1 MKNTVLAA
9 ALAIAATASA
19 IAQSPSWDEK
29 FRALPQ
35 PANIRGYMQRLSAR
49 PHHVGSPYNKDDA
62 EWMLTK
68 FKEWGW
74 DAQIERFDVLFP
86 TPKERVLEMT
96 APTRFTAKLDEP
108 VLAID
113 PTTGQKSEQLPSY
126 NAYSIDGDVTAPLV
140 YVNYGRV
147 EDYEQLERMGVSPR
161 GAIVIV
167 RYGQIFRGVKA
178 KIAAEH
184 GAVGCLIY
192 SDPKDDG
199 FAAGAVFPNGP
210 MRPSDGVQR
219 GSVEDLGS
227 AAGDPLTPGIGAVPG
242 ARRIPMSEAT
252 LLTKIPVLPISYGDA
267 QPMLAAMTGPLAPA
281 DWRGAL
287 PIAYHLGGDGGPER
301 AALRTTAQNG
311 PGRVT
316 LSGSPTVHLKVAF
329 NWDTKP
335 LWDVIAKI
343 PGSTFPDEWII
354 RGNHHDA
361 WVNGADDPG
370 SGMSAELE
378 EARALG
384 ELRTQGWRPK
394 RTIIYAAWDG
404 EEPGLLGS
412 TEWVEQHERE
422 LRQHAVAYINSDGN
436 GRGFINMQ
444 GSHTLEHFMNGVA
457 RDINDP
463 ETDISVLKR
472 KQASVIA
479 KGPADDRREARERA
493 DLRIGALGSGSD
505 YTPFIQ
511 HAGIASINLS
521 FGDEDDDGI
530 YHSIYDS
537 VYFYTHFL
545 DTDFTYGRALAQTAG
560 TAVIR
565 LADADVVPIE
575 FTGLADTVQKYGR
588 ELKDVLSRKQ
598 DEIRERNRQ
607 IADGVFAAMRD
618 PKKPMPMPKAEAV
631 PPAINFAP
639 LDNAISALGDSA
651 RRYDKA
657 LGSDRVKVVADSAA
671 LVTLNA
677 KLRTAEIQL
686 LDDAGL
692 PRRSWYRHL
701 IYAPGYYTGYGVKTI
716 PGVREGIED
725 GRYEEAERE
734 VVRAAAALTR
744 LTTLVD
750 SASADLEQLSR

>member
-1 MKNTVLAA
+1 MKKTMLAA
-9 ALAIAATASA
+9 GLAIAAVASA
-19 IAQSPSWDEK
+19 LAQSPSWDEK

-35 PANIRGYMQRLSAR
+35 PANIRTNMQRLSAR
-49 PHHVGSPYNKDDA
+49 PHHVGSAYGKDNA
-62 EWMLTK
+62 EWMLAQ
-68 FKEWGW
+68 FKAWGW

-96 APTRFTAKLDEP
+96 EPVKFTAKLDEP
-108 VLAID
+108 AVAID
-113 PTTGQKSEQLPSY
+113 PTTGQKSEQLASY

-140 YVNYGRV
+140 YANYGRM
-147 EDYEQLERMGVSPR
+147 EDYEQLERLGVSFR

-167 RYGQIFRGVKA
+167 RYGQIFRGTKA

-199 FAAGAVFPNGP
+199 FAGGAVFPAGS

-219 GSVEDLGS
+219 GSVEDLG
-227 AAGDPLTPGIGAVPG
+227 AGAGDPLTPGIGAVPG
-242 ARRIPMSEAT
+242 ARRIAISEAT
-252 LLTKIPVLPISYGDA
+252 LLTKIPVLPISYSDA
-267 QPMLAAMTGPLAPA
+267 QPMLSAMAGPLAPA

-287 PIAYHLGGDGGPER
+287 PIAYHLGAGP
-301 AALRTTAQNG
+301 
-311 PGRVT
+311 
-316 LSGSPTVHLKVAF
+316 SKIHLKVAF

-343 PGSTFPDEWII
+343 PGSTFPDEWIV

-361 WVNGADDPG
+361 WVNGANDPI
-370 SGMSAELE
+370 SGMAPELE

-384 ELRTQGWRPK
+384 ELRKQGWQPK
-394 RTIIYAAWDG
+394 RTIVYAAWDG
-404 EEPGLLGS
+404 EEPGLVGS
-412 TEWVEQHERE
+412 TEWVETHEAE

-436 GRGFINMQ
+436 GRGFINMS
-444 GSHTLEHFMNGVA
+444 GSHTLERFLNGVA

-463 ETDISVLKR
+463 ETNVSVWKR
-472 KQASVIA
+472 KQASIIA

-493 DLRIGALGSGSD
+493 DLRIGAMGSGSD
-505 YTPFIQ
+505 YTPFLQ
-511 HAGIASINLS
+511 HAGVASINLS

-537 VYFYTHFL
+537 FYFYTHFL

-575 FTGLADTVQKYGR
+575 FTNLADTVQKYGR
-588 ELKDVLSRKQ
+588 ELKDLLGRKQ

-607 IADGVFAAMRD
+607 IADGVLAAMRD
-618 PKKPMPMPKAEAV
+618 PKKPAPMPKAEVV
-631 PPAINFAP
+631 PPALNFAP
-639 LDNAISALGDSA
+639 LDNAAGALADSA
-651 RRYDKA
+651 RRFDKA
-657 LGSDRVKVVADSAA
+657 LGAARAKVTADPAA

-686 LDDAGL
+686 LDDSGL

-725 GRYEEAERE
+725 GRYDQAERE
-734 VVRAAAALTR
+734 IVRVATALTR
-744 LTTLVD
+744 LTSLVD
-750 SASADLEQLSR
+750 SASSDLDNLR

>member
-1 MKNTVLAA
+1 MRNT
-9 ALAIAATASA
+9 ALAIALTLATATT
-19 IAQSPSWDEK
+19 IAQSSSWDEK

-35 PANIRGYMQRLSAR
+35 PANIRSYMERLAAR

-62 EWMLTK
+62 EWMLAK

-86 TPKERVLEMT
+86 TPKERLLEMT
-96 APTRFTAKLDEP
+96 APTKFTAKLDEQ
-108 VLAID
+108 VLTID
-113 PTTGQKSEQLPSY
+113 PTTGQKSEQLPTY

-140 YVNYGRV
+140 YVNYGRM

-199 FAAGAVFPNGP
+199 YGAGAVFPNGP
-210 MRPSDGVQR
+210 MRPSDGAQR
-219 GSVEDLGS
+219 GSVEDLG
-227 AAGDPLTPGIGAVPG
+227 AGAGDPLTPGIGAVPG
-242 ARRIPMSEAT
+242 ARRIAIGDAT

-267 QPMLAAMTGPLAPA
+267 QPLLAAMAGAIAPA

-287 PIAYHLGGDGGPER
+287 PIPYRLGSGPER
-301 AALRTTAQNG
+301 TALQPASTK
-311 PGRVT
+311 
-316 LSGSPTVHLKVAF
+316 VHLKVAF

-343 PGSTFPDEWII
+343 PGSTYPDEWII

-361 WVNGADDPG
+361 WVNGANDPI
-370 SGMSAELE
+370 SGMSPELE

-384 ELRTQGWRPK
+384 ELRKQGWQPK

-412 TEWVEQHERE
+412 TEWVEQHESE

-436 GRGFINMQ
+436 GRGFISMQ
-444 GSHTLEHFMNGVA
+444 GSHTLEHFLNGVA

-463 ETDISVLKR
+463 ETNISVLKR
-472 KQASVIA
+472 KQASLIA
-479 KGPADDRREARERA
+479 RGPADDRKDARDRA

-537 VYFYTHFL
+537 FYFYTHFL

-588 ELKDVLSRKQ
+588 ELKDVLGKKQ

-618 PKKPMPMPKAEAV
+618 PKKAIPMPKTEIV

-639 LDNAISALGDSA
+639 LDNAITMLGDSA

-657 LGSDRVKVVADSAA
+657 LASARTKVVTNPAA
-671 LVTLNA
+671 LVKLNA

-686 LDDAGL
+686 VDDAGL

-725 GRYEEAERE
+725 GRYDQAEKE
-734 VVRAAAALTR
+734 VVRVASALTR

-750 SASADLEQLSR
+750 SASADLEQLAR